1 MHILNKILKPII
13 GSEEEYKK
21 KMYEIYG
28 SGDYE
33 IGAKLHIK
41 ENKRMLIIALIIFF
55 SFTLVILI
63 GNGGYGDAF
72 VYDKEKNV
80 ISLRSDQLQ
89 GKTVEL
95 QAYVKGY
102 EKQGIQ
108 NISLYIN
115 TEKHAEQNSSKSS
128 GDITGSDMKTKLIL
142 AGRDAV
148 DKKAG
153 STITLPKRLEG
164 FGEIVWLEK
173 KRNNVPLTL
182 ISFVLILFFVKK
194 ANEEKLIKEKKDT
207 LKSVEES
214 LPEFVNKLILLL
226 EAGAFF
232 TSAVYKIEDKHKTVL
247 RKEKNYFMMQ
257 ISKICDSSREQKK
270 PLQGELM
277 EFAVRTRKREF
288 IRIAGII
295 CDNTAKGTNLVEK
308 LKIENTLL
316 WNEKKRAIEEKGM
329 LAESKMVMPLAL
341 LLIVLVVIT
350 VAPAMLEM

>member
-128 GDITGSDMKTKLIL
+128 GDITGSDMKTKLKL

-153 STITLPKRLEG
+153 STITLLKR
-164 FGEIVWLEK
+164 
-173 KRNNVPLTL
+173 
-182 ISFVLILFFVKK
+182 
-194 ANEEKLIKEKKDT
+194 
-207 LKSVEES
+207 
-214 LPEFVNKLILLL
+214 
-226 EAGAFF
+226 
-232 TSAVYKIEDKHKTVL
+232 
-247 RKEKNYFMMQ
+247 
-257 ISKICDSSREQKK
+257 
-270 PLQGELM
+270 
-277 EFAVRTRKREF
+277 
-288 IRIAGII
+288 
-295 CDNTAKGTNLVEK
+295 
-308 LKIENTLL
+308 
-316 WNEKKRAIEEKGM
+316 
-329 LAESKMVMPLAL
+329 
-341 LLIVLVVIT
+341 
-350 VAPAMLEM
+350 